1 MPAKKRK
8 ERKAPTKITTVST
21 TNRKQR
27 RVEAKVTEKYETEK
41 EEEEIVREGEKEER
55 KEDVQ
60 QKKKKEKEKELTP
73 PREVDVEHEGENTT
87 VREILR
93 LPRYFDDDFEAAA
106 MRCFRCGKGGHREF
120 ECTLP
125 PKQKPCH
132 LCGDFDH
139 QARDCPKG
147 LCFNCLTPGHRSRD
161 CQERRGIGREQQSLC
176 CLRCG
181 RSGHV
186 VEKCTFTFSEADL
199 KQMQCYVCG
208 EFGHLCC
215 APQDSQ
221 PPGKLSCVKCGG
233 EGHVES
239 TCRNSNFRR
248 SPGVFECFN
257 CGGPHLARE
266 CPNSRLSGGVGSRYS
281 SSHLGIKGGGG
292 WGGMGSN
299 GNNRNNSMSRMGS
312 VGGTYT
318 NGGGGGNFSAGRVG
332 GRFTSNVL
340 PRFQGHISD
349 SAPPPLGRHRKFD
362 QNI

>member
-176 CLRCG
+176 CLRCE
-181 RSGHV
+181 V
-186 VEKCTFTFSEADL
+186 
-199 KQMQCYVCG
+199 
-208 EFGHLCC
+208 
-215 APQDSQ
+215 
-221 PPGKLSCVKCGG
+221 
-233 EGHVES
+233 
-239 TCRNSNFRR
+239 
-248 SPGVFECFN
+248 
-257 CGGPHLARE
+257 
-266 CPNSRLSGGVGSRYS
+266 
-281 SSHLGIKGGGG
+281 
-292 WGGMGSN
+292 
-299 GNNRNNSMSRMGS
+299 
-312 VGGTYT
+312 
-318 NGGGGGNFSAGRVG
+318 
-332 GRFTSNVL
+332 
-340 PRFQGHISD
+340 
-349 SAPPPLGRHRKFD
+349 
-362 QNI
+362 

>member
-1 MPAKKRK
+1 MDA
-8 ERKAPTKITTVST
+8 
-21 TNRKQR
+21 
-27 RVEAKVTEKYETEK
+27 
-41 EEEEIVREGEKEER
+41 
-55 KEDVQ
+55 
-60 QKKKKEKEKELTP
+60 
-73 PREVDVEHEGENTT
+73 EHEGENIT

-125 PKQKPCH
+125 AKQKPCH

-161 CQERRGIGREQQSLC
+161 CQERRGIGRDQQSLC

-199 KQMQCYVCG
+199 KRMPCYVCG

-248 SPGVFECFN
+248 SQGGFECFN

-266 CPNSRLSGGVGSRYS
+266 CPNSRLSGGAGSRYS
-281 SSHLGIKGGGG
+281 PSHLGIKGGGG
-292 WGGMGSN
+292 WGGMGSA
-299 GNNRNNSMSRMGS
+299 GANNSMSRL
-312 VGGTYT
+312 
-318 NGGGGGNFSAGRVG
+318 GGGGGTYSGGGGGRFSTGGGGGGG
-332 GRFTSNVL
+332 GRFTPKTIPNL
-340 PRFQGHISD
+340 PPRFDGRIDISN
-349 SAPPPLGRHRKFD
+349 SAPPPSSKYRKFD
-362 QNI
+362 